1 MDKGIFG
8 LFAKNKLILLVYWN
22 QSILVTF
29 LCFVSFRFKLQLFTK
44 QLPIKFFQCISMF
57 ASLLSLDWKRDS
69 ILLRYANHL
78 SIFFSVSEHAFFLF
92 VRTDRKRVLRID
104 SIYDYRIIYIFYA
117 VRIFCKIKLS
127 VTGWF
132 VFLRNI
138 SNYKCTMIRCC
149 QINDSL

>member
-1 MDKGIFG
+1 M
-8 LFAKNKLILLVYWN
+8 FAKNKLILLVYWN
-22 QSILVTF
+22 QSSLVTF
-29 LCFVSFRFKLQLFTK
+29 LCFVYFRFKLQLFTK

-78 SIFFSVSEHAFFLF
+78 WILSIFFSVSEHGFFLF

-104 SIYDYRIIYIFYA
+104 SIDDYRIIYIFYA

-138 SNYKCTMIRCC
+138 SNY
-149 QINDSL
+149 

>member
-1 MDKGIFG
+1 M
-8 LFAKNKLILLVYWN
+8 FAKNKLILLVYWN

-29 LCFVSFRFKLQLFTK
+29 LCFVYFRFKLQLFTK
-44 QLPIKFFQCISMF
+44 QLPIKFLQCISMF
-57 ASLLSLDWKRDS
+57 ASLLSLDCKRDS

-78 SIFFSVSEHAFFLF
+78 WILSIFFSVSEHGFFLF

-138 SNYKCTMIRCC
+138 SNY
-149 QINDSL
+149 

>member
-1 MDKGIFG
+1 M
-8 LFAKNKLILLVYWN
+8 FAKNKLILLVYWN

-29 LCFVSFRFKLQLFTK
+29 LCFVYFRFKLQLFTK
-44 QLPIKFFQCISMF
+44 QLPIKFLQCISMF
-57 ASLLSLDWKRDS
+57 ASLLSLDCKRDS

-78 SIFFSVSEHAFFLF
+78 WILSIFFSVSEHGFFLF

-104 SIYDYRIIYIFYA
+104 SIYDYRIIYVFYA

-138 SNYKCTMIRCC
+138 SNY
-149 QINDSL
+149 